1 MFLTAEFIAK
11 KRDGKRLSEEEISF
25 LVSEFT
31 SGTIPD
37 YQMAAFLMAA
47 FIRRLDRMETY
58 YLTKAMLE
66 SGRRFDLSSI
76 PIPKVD
82 KHSTG
87 GVGDTVSLVLAP
99 WLAACGV
106 AVPMISGR
114 GLGHTGGTLDKLAA
128 IPGFRTDYSI
138 EEFSEILRRN
148 NFFMAG
154 QTIEIAPAD
163 KKIYAL
169 RDVTGTV
176 PSIPLITASIL
187 SKKIAGG
194 AQAILFDVKVG
205 RGAFMKTPKEAQ
217 ELARWLC
224 SVSRQ
229 FGVKAEAVLTRMDE
243 PLGRFVGN
251 LLEVKE
257 ALQFLNGRYEAD
269 LYQVTEHLALRMLA
283 LAKIPPKDAL
293 PLLSARLLD
302 GSARTHFRELVRQ
315 QGGFVGAID
324 NPELFAKAVYQIPV
338 RAPRAGWIWGL
349 DAREVGLL
357 AIQLGAGRK
366 TVQDKIDY
374 TAGFEFLKKTGS
386 SVEKDQILAYVYSN
400 SNITGREVA
409 MELEQLFEIRKEK
422 KKAPNL
428 ILGKP

>member
-1 MFLTAEFIAK
+1 MFLAAELIAK
-11 KRDGKRLSEEEISF
+11 KRDGKKLSEEEISF

-31 SGTIPD
+31 SGAIPD

-47 FIRRLDRMETY
+47 FIRELDRMETY

-76 PIPKVD
+76 SIPKVD

-87 GVGDTVSLVLAP
+87 GVGDKVSLVLAS

-114 GLGHTGGTLDKLAA
+114 GLGHTGGTLDKLAS
-128 IPGFRTDYSI
+128 IPGFRTDFSI
-138 EEFSEILRRN
+138 EQFTEILQAN

-154 QTIEIAPAD
+154 QTVEIAPAD

-205 RGAFMKTPKEAQ
+205 RGAFMKTPKEAK
-217 ELARWLC
+217 ELARWLIA
-224 SVSRQ
+224 VSRQ
-229 FGVKAEAVLTRMDE
+229 FGVKAEAVLTRMEE

-283 LAKIPPKDAL
+283 LAKIPEKDAK
-293 PLLSARLLD
+293 PLLSSRLMD
-302 GSARTHFRELVRQ
+302 GSARNHFRELVRR

-386 SVEKDQILAYVYSN
+386 SVEKDEILAYVYSN
-400 SNITGREVA
+400 SNVTGREVA
-409 MELEQLFEIRKEK
+409 MELEQLFEIRKET

-428 ILGKP
+428 ILAKA

>member
-1 MFLTAEFIAK
+1 MFLTAELIAK
-11 KRDGKRLSEEEISF
+11 KRDGKKLSEEEISF

-31 SGTIPD
+31 SAAIPD

-47 FIRRLDRMETY
+47 FIQGLDRRETY

-66 SGRRFDLSSI
+66 SGRSFDLSSI
-76 PIPKVD
+76 KLPRVD

-87 GVGDTVSLVLAP
+87 GVGDKVSLILAP
-99 WLAACGV
+99 WVAACNV

-114 GLGHTGGTLDKLAA
+114 GLGHTGGTLDKLAS

-138 EEFSEILRRN
+138 EEFTEILRRN

-154 QTIEIAPAD
+154 QTVEIAPAD

-176 PSIPLITASIL
+176 PCIPLITASIL
-187 SKKIAGG
+187 SKKLAGG

-205 RGAFMKTPKEAQ
+205 RGAFMRTTREAR
-217 ELARWLC
+217 ELARWLS

-229 FGVKAEAVLTRMDE
+229 FGVKAEAVLTRMDQ

-251 LLEVKE
+251 LLEVRE
-257 ALQFLNGRYEAD
+257 ALDFLSSKFESD
-269 LYQVTEHLALRMLA
+269 LYQVTEHLAVRMLA
-283 LAKIPPKDAL
+283 LAGIAIKDARR
-293 PLLSARLLD
+293 LLSARLAN
-302 GSARTHFRELVRQ
+302 GSARQRFRELVRQ

-324 NPELFAKAVYQIPV
+324 NPDLLPKATYQIPV
-338 RAPRAGWIWGL
+338 RALRNGWVWSL

-366 TVQDKIDY
+366 TVQDRIDY
-374 TAGFEFLKKTGS
+374 TVGFEFLKKIGS
-386 SVEKDQILAYVYSN
+386 RVEKDEILAYVYSN
-400 SNITGREVA
+400 SNLVGKEVA
-409 MELEQLFEIRKEK
+409 MELEQLYEIRKGK
-422 KKAPNL
+422 KKLLSL
-428 ILGKP
+428 ILGK